1 MGRTAIHQD
10 ARGLNDDDD
19 DDDDDD
25 NDNKNNKEVE
35 EGTKHDDSKKSRWSD
50 GKREESLGA
59 VSPDPR
65 QMISEWVT
73 SLMKEKENLTSTV
86 KRQLVHLLQKYADKL
101 TTKPG
106 TCRVLNIISELI
118 FRLTLLFSFK

>member
-35 EGTKHDDSKKSRWSD
+35 EGTKHDDSKKSR
-50 GKREESLGA
+50 
-59 VSPDPR
+59 
-65 QMISEWVT
+65 
-73 SLMKEKENLTSTV
+73 
-86 KRQLVHLLQKYADKL
+86 
-101 TTKPG
+101 
-106 TCRVLNIISELI
+106 
-118 FRLTLLFSFK
+118 